1 MINCIVFDM
10 DDTLYD
16 EQDYYKSGFATVSR
30 IIAKDFE
37 LADRK
42 VFDCLW
48 QIFNCGNRTNTFDAA
63 AEKLGVVLDAGYIQ
77 KLVGIFR
84 SHQPDINLPSDSKAV
99 LENLKGRYKL
109 GLITDGYL
117 PAQQLKVKALGIEKY
132 FDSIIYTETLGRE
145 NWKPAPAGFKKLLT
159 ELDLPADQCVYIGD
173 NLEKDF
179 LSPNQMGFKTIRV
192 IRKGRIHFGPAPS
205 AQAGPSYEV
214 SSITE
219 VINLLREIDAV

>member
-1 MINCIVFDM
+1 VINCIVFDM

-16 EQDYYKSGFATVSR
+16 EQDYYKSGFAAVSR
-30 IIAKDFE
+30 TIARDFG
-37 LADRK
+37 LADK
-42 VFDCLW
+42 TVFDCLW
-48 QIFNCGNRTNTFDAA
+48 QTFNSGNRTNTFDTA
-63 AEKLGVVLDAGYIQ
+63 AEKLGVVFDDDYIQ
-77 KLVGIFR
+77 KLIGIFR

-117 PAQQLKVKALGIEKY
+117 PAQQLKVKALGVEEY

-159 ELDLPADQCVYIGD
+159 ELNIPADQCVYVGD

-192 IRKGRIHFGPAPS
+192 IRKRRIHFGSASS
-205 AQAGPSYEV
+205 AQAGPNYEV
-214 SSITE
+214 DSIAE
-219 VINLLREIDAV
+219 VIDLLRTIDAV